1 MYQIIDGK
9 AISTELKEELKE
21 KVWNIKIE
29 KDFKEAIE
37 TTKKLKKETTK
48 KKVGK

>member
-1 MYQIIDGK
+1 MKKKVFREQYNK
-9 AISTELKEELKE
+9 LEELKE